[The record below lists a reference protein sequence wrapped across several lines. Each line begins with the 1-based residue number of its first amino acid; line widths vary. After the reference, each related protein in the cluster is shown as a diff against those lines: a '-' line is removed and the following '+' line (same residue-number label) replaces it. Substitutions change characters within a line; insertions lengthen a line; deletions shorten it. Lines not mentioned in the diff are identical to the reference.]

1 MRNSESL
8 GWNLFSWQVH
18 PLSIYAQGNAFL
30 FTCHLWMENAVRFTF
45 ARMTN
50 RPKERCISG
59 WRNLGSIWPLLP
71 RFRSLHSCFIREMS
85 FWLQA
90 TYYKGRNFYRIGE
103 LLRLKN
109 KYLWIR
115 HPKTFFE
122 ILEIVQSNRNLK
134 FSKIRTFETIS
145 RMEDLGR
152 QLRALWVRFWVRFR
166 VWIIVKMNLKAESER
181 TFSNIRSA

>member
-50 RPKERCISG
+50 RPKERCISE

-134 FSKIRTFETIS
+134 FSKYEHSKRFLGWKIWEDNCKLYEFDFEFDGLS
-145 RMEDLGR
+145 
-152 QLRALWVRFWVRFR
+152 LRW
-166 VWIIVKMNLKAESER
+166 AESER